1 MQQDPAVPA
10 LRHFFTPDPF
20 WRTLVGNGIAMGESL
35 PATSKKACQD
45 AFSARPA
52 NGDLNVREVAMF
64 NCPSPVRTFLERVN
78 CMAGPCSE
86 GFEKKF
92 APKRAPNLCFNPPQ
106 VFRMIYMRA
115 ICTLSFTDNDCKN
128 S

>member
-1 MQQDPAVPA
+1 MLSRVIGIDRRSPVPRSRDFGYRHVSPWPDPAVPA

-35 PATSKKACQD
+35 PATWKKACQD

-78 CMAGPCSE
+78 CMA
-86 GFEKKF
+86 
-92 APKRAPNLCFNPPQ
+92 
-106 VFRMIYMRA
+106 
-115 ICTLSFTDNDCKN
+115 
-128 S
+128 